1 VIARPVLSLP
11 PTLPSALLRSA
22 LPAAL
27 ALLALLARG
36 PACFALPDGWY
47 RSDAIGLALEHLPG
61 ALREQPYL
69 LLVQSR
75 DGLEIR
81 TLYHEGRE
89 LRRWEL
95 SGGQERV
102 YAEGSLAEERTYDG
116 AGRPLAE
123 KLFAGGQLSES
134 LQYRYGL
141 SGLSSVETRGPD
153 GALRSRERYEL
164 GPGGELRRVRRDPIG
179 GEGAQELAL
188 VSGGGRLYEE
198 RLSGGERGLV
208 SRYDPEGRVASQET
222 WKERELQETLEL
234 AYQASAPG
242 SAPASSAGRQPL
254 SSELTVAGTRTVT
267 LYDPSGREISRQ
279 VSRGGKTVEAW
290 SFRYDAAGNRAQVVR
305 VDEHGTRQWSY
316 EYDAAGN
323 LQREEE
329 RARGQLEKIVKY
341 VEDGRVEELY
351 RAGLPFLMVTYR
363 GGLKVLEEFLE
374 AGRVVRTRRFG
385 GDP

>member
-1 VIARPVLSLP
+1 MRPVLSLP
-11 PTLPSALLRSA
+11 PAALLAA
-22 LPAAL
+22 LLAAL
-27 ALLALLARG
+27 ALLAGG
-36 PACFALPDGWY
+36 PAHGLQAGWY
-47 RSDAIGLALEHLPG
+47 RSDAIGLALEPLPG
-61 ALREQPYL
+61 ARREEPYL

-89 LRRWEL
+89 SRRWEL
-95 SGGQERV
+95 AAGQERV

-116 AGRPLAE
+116 AGRLLAE
-123 KLFAGGQLSES
+123 KLFTGGQLSES

-164 GPGGELRRVRRDPIG
+164 GPGGELRRVRRDSTG

-198 RLSGGERGLV
+198 RLSGGGRNLV

-222 WKERELQETLEL
+222 WQGRELQETLEL
-234 AYQASAPG
+234 AYPASGAD
-242 SAPASSAGRQPL
+242 SSAGRQPL
-254 SSELTVAGTRTVT
+254 STERTVDGTRTVT
-267 LYDPSGREISRQ
+267 RFDAAGRETSRQ
-279 VSRGGKTVEAW
+279 LARGGKMVEEW
-290 SFRYDAAGNRAQVVR
+290 SFRYDAGGNRAQVVK

-316 EYDAAGN
+316 QYDAAGN

-329 RARGQLEKIVKY
+329 RARGQLEKVVRY

-363 GGLKVLEEFLE
+363 AGLKVLEEFLE
-374 AGRVVRTRRFG
+374 GGRVVRSRRFG
-385 GDP
+385 DNP

>member
-1 VIARPVLSLP
+1 MRPVMSLP
-11 PTLPSALLRSA
+11 PAAPIAALL
-22 LPAAL
+22 AAL
-27 ALLALLARG
+27 ALLAGG
-36 PACFALPDGWY
+36 PAHGLQAGWY
-47 RSDAIGLALEHLPG
+47 RSNAIGLALEPLPG
-61 ALREQPYL
+61 ARREEPYL

-89 LRRWEL
+89 SQRWEVAA
-95 SGGQERV
+95 GQERV
-102 YAEGSLAEERTYDG
+102 YAEGSLAEERTFDG
-116 AGRPLAE
+116 AGRLLAE

-134 LQYRYGL
+134 FQYRYGL

-164 GPGGELRRVRRDPIG
+164 GPGGELRRVRRDSTA

-198 RLSGGERGLV
+198 RLSGGGRNLV

-222 WKERELQETLEL
+222 WQGRELQETLEL
-234 AYQASAPG
+234 AYPASVPG
-242 SAPASSAGRQPL
+242 AAPASGADSSAGRQPL
-254 SSELTVAGTRTVT
+254 STERTVDGTRTVT
-267 LYDPSGREISRQ
+267 RFDAAGRETSRQ
-279 VSRGGKTVEAW
+279 LARGGKIVEEW
-290 SFRYDAAGNRAQVVR
+290 SFRYDAGGNRAQVVK

-316 EYDAAGN
+316 QYDAAGN
-323 LQREEE
+323 LRWEEE
-329 RARGQLEKIVKY
+329 RARGQLEKVVRY
-341 VEDGRVEELY
+341 VEDRRVEELY

-374 AGRVVRTRRFG
+374 GGRVVRSRRFG
-385 GDP
+385 ENP